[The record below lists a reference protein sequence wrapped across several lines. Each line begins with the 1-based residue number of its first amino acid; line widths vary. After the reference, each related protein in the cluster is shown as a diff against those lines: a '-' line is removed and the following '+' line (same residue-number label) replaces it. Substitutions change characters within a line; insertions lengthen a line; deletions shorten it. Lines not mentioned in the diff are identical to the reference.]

1 MEVNLKRKDE
11 PIVDEMIDF
20 LKGLSEEEQRE
31 VGTIIQ
37 GVVIGIKFAKSSAGG
52 ESLKKAI

>member
-11 PIVDEMIDF
+11 PIVDEMMNF

-37 GVVIGIKFAKSSAGG
+37 GVVIGIKFAKSSAGS
-52 ESLKKAI
+52 EALKKAI